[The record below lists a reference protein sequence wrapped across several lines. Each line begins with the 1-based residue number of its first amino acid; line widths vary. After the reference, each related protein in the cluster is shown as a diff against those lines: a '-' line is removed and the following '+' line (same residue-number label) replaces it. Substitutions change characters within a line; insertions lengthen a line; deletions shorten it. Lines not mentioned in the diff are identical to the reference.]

1 MKIGTRIHI
10 PDTEVRGTVIEV
22 RGRFIGIRLDG
33 HSSTHY
39 MTPETLRVWKYE
51 TPVSSPKKIPECP
64 MAPKKKYPECV
75 KPRTGTYPAKSL
87 AF

>member
-1 MKIGTRIHI
+1 MNIGTRIHI
-10 PDTEVRGTVIEV
+10 PDTDVRGTVIEF

-39 MTPETLRVWKYE
+39 MTPETLQVWEYE

-64 MAPKKKYPECV
+64 SAPKKIYLENI
-75 KPRTGTYPAKSL
+75 KPRGNLVPKKL
-87 AF
+87 MF